1 MKQAIVNFCKST
13 DTGLFLLDMPTG
25 FGKTYSVLEFMVDYY
40 DSPEFKDKKIFFVTT
55 LKKNL
60 PDKELREH
68 FAKRG
73 KADDYDKYCLRIEA
87 NADMVVEKLDELY
100 RARKIPAA
108 ITMKQEFKDLHG
120 SVKLLNEYRDKKREL
135 KGTSKDIINVLCKN
149 AEDAIRK
156 QQEGAFRKVI
166 ESELKQFRTP
176 KEKLKNIANNLDYH
190 WIGELYPAV
199 YTREKRIVFMS
210 MDKFFLGNTTIIE
223 PTYSFYNNDI
233 TKNAIIFIDEF
244 DATRDRLLNQI
255 ITRGLENHIDYLGL
269 FHRVYASLKTRD
281 FPAELTT
288 ASKLQQAYL
297 DEHKN
302 AKNPTEIIEGFG
314 GVFDETYD
322 RFAMQYSFKT
332 EEDGKGD
339 RSRNF
344 IFNDLQ
350 FHSVFEGEN
359 AFIDI
364 DTDMKAKQN
373 WLRFT
378 KRRPTEKEGG
388 VLSLLA
394 SVKGCLTYFQNGA
407 RNLSFNYKHHK
418 DEDKRPGDDDYTFE
432 NAIESVLTE
441 FHLSREQIRY
451 LKPIVMGGQVKSKK
465 DKKDSN
471 GKMSLKYFDRSV
483 YNRGF
488 RYYDFIDD
496 PNHSMRSE
504 IQLFD
509 FQDSPERIL
518 LHLSEKAQIIGISA
532 TATLDTVVGNYDLEY
547 LQRMLQDKYY
557 VMPEA
562 DRCRLQES
570 FQTFV
575 ANYDKVNIHV
585 EPVSYNADD
594 RVELSEIFNGNEALI
609 KKYAEKLSISFER
622 VEYAK
627 NNFIRVVKVMK
638 AFILNDSVK
647 SFLCLNNKLPQENKG
662 LFDIKL
668 LEEFADAII
677 KLYGIKGLKGKDLL
691 YSINSEDYDAKRAEF
706 IQRLSKGEKLFV
718 ISSYNTVG
726 AGQNLQYKA
735 PGNATIVAVNDY
747 DRGDMEKDFDCIYLE
762 KPTNLLVN
770 VDSKKG
776 IEAEDLIRFVYQM
789 EFLMERGE
797 VSRKDGIAVIKDA
810 FICFSGGYTFSGKKG
825 EPYKTDSVN
834 NFAIR
839 TLIQAVGRICR
850 TGLKNPDIYIYVDNT
865 ILTDYDLSVVEQ
877 RMLNP
882 EFAELVK
889 VGKTY
894 YNGQAN
900 ENLDIAV
907 MENRAGTLALK
918 AMQIIN
924 ELKRNWTDDSIDYWK
939 ALRELCLMRPTL
951 SRKNVEQNSQYQ
963 LVYMCAPGEIT
974 AYSYEQEGDYNKN
987 INIKFDG
994 SLPQKMSEDEVHLK
1008 EIMQIPGV
1016 KALFEKHGYATSFVP
1031 SEFILTPPMFNN
1043 IYKGALGEV
1052 VGKYILEQYAG
1063 VTLQEMPPEFFELFD
1078 YTLGNGVYIDFK
1090 RASLEL
1096 YKDIVKKEV
1105 LNSGINIVDAVHTE
1119 TSEDYLQ
1126 DVADGIN
1133 KIIPEAKCSVGKRL
1147 SKKKLNVRY
1156 IHDKS
1161 FYSDSEV
1168 DPHQESMEDYV
1179 VQHIT
1184 VENFK
1189 HQSSAAVY
1197 NILKELVIKK
1207 DIAIGKIT
1215 LVDWSQYGYKAD
1227 WLFGVVVDGTY
1238 YFMTIHPDGSFKI
1251 EALKR
1256 NLFTM
1261 TEYDKYMDY
1270 FGLNEENKN
1279 DYRGV
1284 IGLVKDAEGNINL
1297 IKDTN
1302 MYSMPDYTAMGD
1314 VLKNVASEG
1323 RFPGKDVVT
1332 WLRLVMDTTDKIKVH
1347 AELDIVIPHIDV
1359 NAEYTKANVMG
1370 LFKGITTKKE
1380 VVRYVFENTGIMLYA
1395 YLRGEEERRE
1405 YLSGNIDINYFD
1417 YDDTHAKYSVGEIG
1431 NGMKYTIERASVVR
1445 EIQAVEGSK
1454 LIFKKVLPL
1463 MGVEFVRYGML
1474 TVVPFPFKY
1483 LREYIVKEEKS
1494 V

>member
-547 LQRMLQDKYY
+547 LQRMLQD
-557 VMPEA
+557 
-562 DRCRLQES
+562 
-570 FQTFV
+570 
-575 ANYDKVNIHV
+575 
-585 EPVSYNADD
+585 
-594 RVELSEIFNGNEALI
+594 
-609 KKYAEKLSISFER
+609 
-622 VEYAK
+622 
-627 NNFIRVVKVMK
+627 
-638 AFILNDSVK
+638 
-647 SFLCLNNKLPQENKG
+647 
-662 LFDIKL
+662 
-668 LEEFADAII
+668 
-677 KLYGIKGLKGKDLL
+677 
-691 YSINSEDYDAKRAEF
+691 
-706 IQRLSKGEKLFV
+706 
-718 ISSYNTVG
+718 
-726 AGQNLQYKA
+726 
-735 PGNATIVAVNDY
+735 
-747 DRGDMEKDFDCIYLE
+747 
-762 KPTNLLVN
+762 
-770 VDSKKG
+770 
-776 IEAEDLIRFVYQM
+776 
-789 EFLMERGE
+789 
-797 VSRKDGIAVIKDA
+797 
-810 FICFSGGYTFSGKKG
+810 
-825 EPYKTDSVN
+825 
-834 NFAIR
+834 
-839 TLIQAVGRICR
+839 
-850 TGLKNPDIYIYVDNT
+850 
-865 ILTDYDLSVVEQ
+865 
-877 RMLNP
+877 
-882 EFAELVK
+882 
-889 VGKTY
+889 
-894 YNGQAN
+894 
-900 ENLDIAV
+900 
-907 MENRAGTLALK
+907 
-918 AMQIIN
+918 
-924 ELKRNWTDDSIDYWK
+924 
-939 ALRELCLMRPTL
+939 
-951 SRKNVEQNSQYQ
+951 
-963 LVYMCAPGEIT
+963 
-974 AYSYEQEGDYNKN
+974 
-987 INIKFDG
+987 
-994 SLPQKMSEDEVHLK
+994 
-1008 EIMQIPGV
+1008 
-1016 KALFEKHGYATSFVP
+1016 
-1031 SEFILTPPMFNN
+1031 
-1043 IYKGALGEV
+1043 
-1052 VGKYILEQYAG
+1052 
-1063 VTLQEMPPEFFELFD
+1063 
-1078 YTLGNGVYIDFK
+1078 
-1090 RASLEL
+1090 
-1096 YKDIVKKEV
+1096 
-1105 LNSGINIVDAVHTE
+1105 
-1119 TSEDYLQ
+1119 
-1126 DVADGIN
+1126 IN

>member
-176 KEKLKNIANNLDYH
+176 KEKLKNIANNPEYH

-199 YTREKRIVFMS
+199 YTRAKRIFFMS

-288 ASKLQQAYL
+288 
-297 DEHKN
+297 
-302 AKNPTEIIEGFG
+302 
-314 GVFDETYD
+314 
-322 RFAMQYSFKT
+322 
-332 EEDGKGD
+332 
-339 RSRNF
+339 
-344 IFNDLQ
+344 
-350 FHSVFEGEN
+350 
-359 AFIDI
+359 
-364 DTDMKAKQN
+364 
-373 WLRFT
+373 
-378 KRRPTEKEGG
+378 
-388 VLSLLA
+388 
-394 SVKGCLTYFQNGA
+394 
-407 RNLSFNYKHHK
+407 
-418 DEDKRPGDDDYTFE
+418 
-432 NAIESVLTE
+432 
-441 FHLSREQIRY
+441 
-451 LKPIVMGGQVKSKK
+451 IVMGGQVKSKK

-532 TATLDTVVGNYDLEY
+532 TATLETVVGNYDLEY

-900 ENLDIAV
+900 ENSDIAV

-924 ELKRNWTDDSIDYWK
+924 ELKRNWTEDSIDYWK

-994 SLPQKMSEDEVHLK
+994 SLPRKMSEDEVHLK

-1078 YTLGNGVYIDFK
+1078 YTLGNGVYVDFK
-1090 RASLEL
+1090 LWKETMLISAEEEKKNVLEKLDKCGGKRAV
-1096 YKDIVKKEV
+1096 I
-1105 LNSGINIVDAVHTE
+1105 INIMLDHNMQITSSDNGRIIEIPYLYRLDRKEIGTE
-1119 TSEDYLQ
+1119 IIAKINREGYLQ
-1126 DVADGIN
+1126 
-1133 KIIPEAKCSVGKRL
+1133 
-1147 SKKKLNVRY
+1147 
-1156 IHDKS
+1156 
-1161 FYSDSEV
+1161 
-1168 DPHQESMEDYV
+1168 
-1179 VQHIT
+1179 
-1184 VENFK
+1184 
-1189 HQSSAAVY
+1189 
-1197 NILKELVIKK
+1197 
-1207 DIAIGKIT
+1207 
-1215 LVDWSQYGYKAD
+1215 
-1227 WLFGVVVDGTY
+1227 
-1238 YFMTIHPDGSFKI
+1238 
-1251 EALKR
+1251 
-1256 NLFTM
+1256 
-1261 TEYDKYMDY
+1261 
-1270 FGLNEENKN
+1270 
-1279 DYRGV
+1279 
-1284 IGLVKDAEGNINL
+1284 
-1297 IKDTN
+1297 
-1302 MYSMPDYTAMGD
+1302 
-1314 VLKNVASEG
+1314 
-1323 RFPGKDVVT
+1323 
-1332 WLRLVMDTTDKIKVH
+1332 
-1347 AELDIVIPHIDV
+1347 
-1359 NAEYTKANVMG
+1359 
-1370 LFKGITTKKE
+1370 
-1380 VVRYVFENTGIMLYA
+1380 
-1395 YLRGEEERRE
+1395 
-1405 YLSGNIDINYFD
+1405 
-1417 YDDTHAKYSVGEIG
+1417 
-1431 NGMKYTIERASVVR
+1431 
-1445 EIQAVEGSK
+1445 
-1454 LIFKKVLPL
+1454 
-1463 MGVEFVRYGML
+1463 
-1474 TVVPFPFKY
+1474 
-1483 LREYIVKEEKS
+1483 
-1494 V
+1494 

>member
-1 MKQAIVNFCKST
+1 MKQAIVNFCKAM

-25 FGKTYSVLEFMVDYY
+25 FGKTYSVLDFMVDNY

-73 KADDYDKYCLRIEA
+73 KTGDYDKYCLRIDA
-87 NADMVVEKLDELY
+87 NVDMVVEKLEELY
-100 RARKIPAA
+100 RARKIPPT

-120 SVKLLNEYRDKKREL
+120 SVKLLNEYGDKKCEL
-135 KGTSKDIINVLCKN
+135 KGTSRDIINVLCKS
-149 AEDAIRK
+149 AEDVIRK
-156 QQEGAFRKVI
+156 QQEGAFRRVI
-166 ESELKQFRTP
+166 ESELKQFKTP
-176 KEKLKNIANNLDYH
+176 KEKLKNIANNPDYQ

-199 YTREKRIVFMS
+199 YTREKRIFFMS

-223 PTYSFYNNDI
+223 PTYSFFNNDI

-255 ITRGLENHIDYLGL
+255 IRRGLENHIDYLGL
-269 FHRVYASLKTRD
+269 FYRVYASLNTRE

-302 AKNPTEIIEGFG
+302 AKNPVGIIEGFG
-314 GVFDETYD
+314 DVFDETYKHY
-322 RFAMQYSFKT
+322 AMQYSFKI
-332 EEDGKGD
+332 EEDSRGD

-350 FHSVFEGEN
+350 FHSIFEGEN

-364 DTDMKAKQN
+364 NTDLKARQN

-378 KRRPTEKEGG
+378 KRRPTEKDGG

-394 SVKGCLTYFQNGA
+394 SVRGCLTYFQNGI
-407 RNLSFNYKHHK
+407 RNLSFNYKNHK
-418 DEDKRPGDDDYTFE
+418 NEDERSRDDDYTLE

-451 LKPIVMGGQVKSKK
+451 LKPIVMGDQVKSKK
-465 DKKDSN
+465 DKKDCN
-471 GKMSLKYFDRSV
+471 GKMSLKYFDCSV

-518 LHLSEKAQIIGISA
+518 LHLSEKAKVIGISA
-532 TATLDTVVGNYDLEY
+532 TATLDTVIGNYDLEY
-547 LQRMLQDKYY
+547 LQRMLQDKFY
-557 VMPEA
+557 VMPES
-562 DRCRLQES
+562 DKRRLQES

-585 EPVSYNADD
+585 EPVFCSADD
-594 RVELSEIFNGNEALI
+594 RAELAEIFDGNEALI
-609 KKYAEKLSISFER
+609 NMYAEKLTTTFEG

-638 AFILNDSVK
+638 LFILNDSVK
-647 SFLCLNNKLPQENKG
+647 SFLCLTNKLPQENKG

-668 LEEFADAII
+668 LEDFADAII
-677 KLYGIKGLKGKDLL
+677 KFYGIKGLKGKNLL
-691 YSINSEDYDAKRAEF
+691 YSINSEGYDAKRAKV
-706 IQRLSKGEKLFV
+706 IQRLSNGEKIFV

-735 PGNATIVAVNDY
+735 PVNAMIVAVNNY
-747 DRGDMEKDFDCIYLE
+747 DRGDLEKDFDCIYLE

-776 IEAEDLIRFVYQM
+776 IEAEDLVRFVYQM

-797 VSRKDGIAVIKDA
+797 VSRKAGIAVIKDA
-810 FICFSGGYTFSGKKG
+810 FICFNGGHTFSGKKG

-834 NFAIR
+834 NFVIR

-850 TGLKNPDIYIYVDNT
+850 TGLKNPDIYIYVDDT
-865 ILTDYDLSVVEQ
+865 ILRDYDFSSVEQ

-889 VGKTY
+889 VGKAY
-894 YNGQAN
+894 FNGQAN
-900 ENLDIAV
+900 KNLDVAV
-907 MENRAGTLALK
+907 MENCARILALK

-951 SRKNVEQNSQYQ
+951 SRKNVEYNSQYQ

-974 AYSYEQEGDYNKN
+974 SYSYEQEGDYNNN

-1008 EIMQIPGV
+1008 EIMQNPGV
-1016 KALFEKHGYATSFVP
+1016 KELFEKHGYATSFVP
-1031 SEFILTPPMFNN
+1031 NEFILTPPMFNN

-1063 VTLQEMPPEFFELFD
+1063 VTLQEMSPEHFELFD
-1078 YTLGNGVYIDFK
+1078 YTLGNGVYVDFK
-1090 RASLEL
+1090 LWKETMTVSAEEEKKNIQAKLDKCGGKRAV
-1096 YKDIVKKEV
+1096 I
-1105 LNSGINIVDAVHTE
+1105 INIMLDHNMQI
-1119 TSEDYLQ
+1119 TSSDHGRIIEIPYLYRLDRKEIGIEIIAKINREGYLQ
-1126 DVADGIN
+1126 
-1133 KIIPEAKCSVGKRL
+1133 
-1147 SKKKLNVRY
+1147 
-1156 IHDKS
+1156 
-1161 FYSDSEV
+1161 
-1168 DPHQESMEDYV
+1168 
-1179 VQHIT
+1179 
-1184 VENFK
+1184 
-1189 HQSSAAVY
+1189 
-1197 NILKELVIKK
+1197 
-1207 DIAIGKIT
+1207 
-1215 LVDWSQYGYKAD
+1215 
-1227 WLFGVVVDGTY
+1227 
-1238 YFMTIHPDGSFKI
+1238 
-1251 EALKR
+1251 
-1256 NLFTM
+1256 
-1261 TEYDKYMDY
+1261 
-1270 FGLNEENKN
+1270 
-1279 DYRGV
+1279 
-1284 IGLVKDAEGNINL
+1284 
-1297 IKDTN
+1297 
-1302 MYSMPDYTAMGD
+1302 
-1314 VLKNVASEG
+1314 
-1323 RFPGKDVVT
+1323 
-1332 WLRLVMDTTDKIKVH
+1332 
-1347 AELDIVIPHIDV
+1347 
-1359 NAEYTKANVMG
+1359 
-1370 LFKGITTKKE
+1370 
-1380 VVRYVFENTGIMLYA
+1380 
-1395 YLRGEEERRE
+1395 
-1405 YLSGNIDINYFD
+1405 
-1417 YDDTHAKYSVGEIG
+1417 
-1431 NGMKYTIERASVVR
+1431 
-1445 EIQAVEGSK
+1445 
-1454 LIFKKVLPL
+1454 
-1463 MGVEFVRYGML
+1463 
-1474 TVVPFPFKY
+1474 
-1483 LREYIVKEEKS
+1483 
-1494 V
+1494 